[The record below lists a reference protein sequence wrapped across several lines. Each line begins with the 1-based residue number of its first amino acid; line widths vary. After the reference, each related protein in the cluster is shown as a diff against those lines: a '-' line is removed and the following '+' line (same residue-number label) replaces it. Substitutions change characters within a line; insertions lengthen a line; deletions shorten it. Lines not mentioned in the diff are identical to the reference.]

1 MESRKVQQVG
11 YSTLSV
17 SLPRDWVKNIGLKP
31 GDLVVFLPEK
41 DGSLK
46 LMPSVL
52 VERKEE
58 VKEFVVNS
66 DLCDEEGMLE
76 RVIVGNYI
84 LGRDIIRII
93 SSKRIQSTHI
103 EEVRDILRRLIGLGI
118 VEETPSQIVLQCSI
132 DPTKFQIDMLLR
144 RLSVIASTMLTEA
157 TQALVERN
165 SELAKDAILREDEAD
180 MVYWL
185 ALRLLVSAQRTRAT
199 AEKIGFEDPLQILQY
214 GLILVYL
221 ELIADYTE
229 KIAKRVISFE
239 EHKEMRNQQAMER
252 VSNISE
258 LAHAIFQKA
267 MDCFFSGDIK
277 IANSVLEARK
287 VIKMEEER
295 LMRELPEI
303 PHLRAIALC
312 LTRIADRGAGIA
324 VIAINRALEKP
335 SKICSAY

>member
-17 SLPRDWVKNIGLKP
+17 SLPRNWVKDTGLKP
-31 GDLVVFLPEK
+31 GDLIVFLPEK

-46 LMPSVL
+46 LMPSAL
-52 VERKEE
+52 AERKEE
-58 VKEFVVNS
+58 VEEFVINS

-76 RVIVGNYI
+76 RLIVGNYI
-84 LGRDIIRII
+84 LGRDTIRII
-93 SSKRIQSTHI
+93 SSERIKSTHI

-118 VEETPSQIVLQCSI
+118 VEETPSQILLQCSI
-132 DPTKFQIDMLLR
+132 DPTKFQMDMLLR
-144 RLSVIASTMLTEA
+144 RLSVIASTMLTET
-157 TQALVERN
+157 TQALVELN
-165 SELAKDAILREDEAD
+165 SELAKDAIRREDEAD

-185 ALRLLVSAQRTRAT
+185 ALRLLFSAQRIRAV
-199 AEKIGFEDPLQILQY
+199 AEKIGFEDPLQILHY
-214 GLILVYL
+214 GLTLVYL

-229 KIAKRVISFE
+229 KIAKRVVSFE
-239 EHKEMRNQQAMER
+239 EYKDVMNQHAMEMI
-252 VSNISE
+252 SNLSE

-324 VIAINRALEKP
+324 VIAVNRALEKP

>member
-17 SLPRDWVKNIGLKP
+17 SLPRNWVKDIGLKP
-31 GDLVVFLPEK
+31 GDLVVLLQEK

-46 LMPSVL
+46 LMPSAL
-52 VERKEE
+52 AERKEE
-58 VKEFVVNS
+58 VKEFFINS

-76 RVIVGNYI
+76 RLIVGNYI

-93 SSKRIQSTHI
+93 SSKRIKSTHI

-144 RLSVIASTMLTEA
+144 RLSVIASTMLTET

-185 ALRLLVSAQRTRAT
+185 ALRLVFSAQRIRSI
-199 AEKIGFEDPLQILQY
+199 AEKIGIEDPLQILHY
-214 GLILVYL
+214 GLTLVYL

-229 KIAKRVISFE
+229 KIAKRAISFE
-239 EHKEMRNQQAMER
+239 EYKDKVNEHAM
-252 VSNISE
+252 VMISNISG

-267 MDCFFSGDIK
+267 TDCFFSGDIK

-287 VIKMEEER
+287 VVKMEEDR

-335 SKICSAY
+335 SKIFSAY